1 MGVTRLVLTSEAPI
15 ALYMTRAEREAFLA
29 DVHIGVL
36 AINEEGLGPSTAPIW
51 YLYEPGGEIEFSM
64 SGSSRKAQLL
74 KVGSRVSLV
83 AQREAMPPGY
93 VSVEGV
99 VTSIGDPVTDEFIE
113 RLYRRYLDEDEV
125 QKRLAARDGAGGS
138 IILRVQPE
146 HWRTTDYSK
155 R

>member
-1 MGVTRLVLTSEAPI
+1 
-15 ALYMTRAEREAFLA
+15 MTRAEREAFLA

-36 AINEEGLGPSTAPIW
+36 AINEPGAGPSAAPIW
-51 YLYEPGGEIEFSM
+51 YLYEPGGELEFSM

-74 KVGSRVSLV
+74 EIGSRVSLV
-83 AQREAMPPGY
+83 AQREQTPPGY

-113 RLYRRYLDEDEV
+113 RLYRRYLDDAEV
-125 QKRLAARDGAGGS
+125 ERRLAARDDSENGS
-138 IILRVQPE
+138 VILRVRLE
-146 HWRTTDYSK
+146 HWRTTDYAK

>member
-1 MGVTRLVLTSEAPI
+1 
-15 ALYMTRAEREAFLA
+15 MTRAEREAFLA

-36 AINEEGLGPSTAPIW
+36 AINEAGMGPSTAPIW

-64 SGSSRKAQLL
+64 SGTSRKAQLL
-74 KVGSRVSLV
+74 EVGSRVSLV
-83 AQREAMPPGY
+83 AQREAMPPAY

-113 RLYRRYLDEDEV
+113 RLYRQYLDDDEV
-125 QKRLAARDGAGGS
+125 QRRLDARDGAGGS
-138 IILRVQPE
+138 VILRVRPE
-146 HWRTTDYSK
+146 NWRTTDYSK

>member
-1 MGVTRLVLTSEAPI
+1 
-15 ALYMTRAEREAFLA
+15 MTRAEREAFLA
-29 DVHIGVL
+29 EVHIGVL
-36 AINEEGLGPSTAPIW
+36 AINETSMGPSTAPIW
-51 YLYEPGGEIEFSM
+51 YLYEPGGEIEFSI

-74 KVGSRVSLV
+74 EVGSRVSLV
-83 AQREAMPPGY
+83 AQRETIPSGY

-125 QKRLAARDGAGGS
+125 QSRLAARDGAGGS
-138 IILRVQPE
+138 VILRVQPE
-146 HWRTTDYSK
+146 NWRTTDYSK

>member
-1 MGVTRLVLTSEAPI
+1 
-15 ALYMTRAEREAFLA
+15 MTRAEREAFLA
-29 DVHIGVL
+29 EVHIGVL
-36 AINEEGLGPSTAPIW
+36 AINETSMGPSTAPIW
-51 YLYEPGGEIEFSM
+51 YLYEPGGKIECSI

-74 KVGSRVSLV
+74 EVGSRVSLV
-83 AQREAMPPGY
+83 AQRETIPSGY

-125 QKRLAARDGAGGS
+125 QSRLAARDGAGGS
-138 IILRVQPE
+138 VILRVQPE
-146 HWRTTDYSK
+146 NWRTTDYSK

>member
-1 MGVTRLVLTSEAPI
+1 M
-15 ALYMTRAEREAFLA
+15 ALYMTREEREAFLA

-36 AINEEGLGPSTAPIW
+36 AINEEGKGPSTAPIW

-64 SGSSRKAQLL
+64 SGGSQKAQLL
-74 KVGSRVSLV
+74 QVGSRVSLV

-99 VTSIGDPVTDEFIE
+99 VTSIGDRTTPEFME
-113 RLYRRYLDEDEV
+113 RLYRRYLDEAEAE
-125 QKRLAARDGAGGS
+125 RRIAALGEAEGGS
-138 IILRVQPE
+138 VILRVRPE

-155 R
+155 A

>member
-1 MGVTRLVLTSEAPI
+1 M
-15 ALYMTRAEREAFLA
+15 ALYMTREEREAFLA

-36 AINEEGLGPSTAPIW
+36 AINEDGRGPSAAPIW

-64 SGSSRKAQLL
+64 SGTSQKAQLL

-83 AQREAMPPGY
+83 AQRETNPPGY

-99 VTSIGDPVTDEFIE
+99 VTSIGDPVTGEFLD
-113 RLYRRYLDEDEV
+113 RLYGRYLDPAEA
-125 QKRLAARDGAGGS
+125 QRRSAARGDSENGS
-138 IILRVQPE
+138 VILRVKPE
-146 HWRTTDYSK
+146 HWRTTDYAK